1 MTNRITEWDADAYE
15 YAARLA
21 WAERQRK
28 REQARRMQRVLQPER
43 FVGSE
48 S

>member
-1 MTNRITEWDADAYE
+1 MTDTITEWDADAYE

-28 REQARRMQRVLQPER
+28 REQARRMQRVLEPER
-43 FVGSE
+43 FVQGE
-48 S
+48 